1 MTLLRTS
8 SDQADFQTLVRA
20 LDTYLTSV
28 NGSDDAYY
36 RQFNAIDALRYVVV
50 AYVNN
55 PTGLAIPV
63 GCGAF
68 KPFDAQTTE
77 IKRMYVHPAYRGQG
91 IARAILAELE
101 GWSQGEGYRV
111 CVLETS
117 VKLPEA
123 VQLYTRWG
131 YERTANYGQY
141 VDMPDSICFRKLL
154 SV

>member
-1 MTLLRTS
+1 MAMTLLRTT
-8 SDQADFQTLVRA
+8 SDHADFQTLVRA

-55 PTGLAIPV
+55 VPV

-68 KPFDAQTTE
+68 KPFDEQATE
-77 IKRMYVHPAYRGQG
+77 IKRMYVLPAYRGMG

-101 GWSQGEGYRV
+101 TWSHEEGYAA

-117 VKLPEA
+117 VKLPAA
-123 VQLYTRWG
+123 VQLYTKWG
-131 YERTANYGQY
+131 YEQTPNYGQY
-141 VDMPDSICFRKLL
+141 IGMPDSVCFRKTL
-154 SV
+154 